1 MQDHFQ
7 GNRTPYTDALSRGA
21 ITGLTLAH
29 EPHHVFRAIMEGIS
43 LGTRAILDA
52 FAKGGYEGTEMI
64 AGGGATNSDLF
75 MQIHADTAG
84 IPVRI
89 PASTDGPSL
98 GSAILAAHG
107 AGHFA
112 SIDDGIS
119 AMVKP
124 GRVID
129 PDPKAM
135 EAYEEIYARYL
146 ALYPALKDAL
156 SA

>member
-1 MQDHFQ
+1 M
-7 GNRTPYTDALSRGA
+7 
-21 ITGLTLAH
+21 
-29 EPHHVFRAIMEGIS
+29 
-43 LGTRAILDA
+43 GTRAILDS
-52 FAKGGYEGTEMI
+52 FAKGGYQGCEMV

-89 PASTDGPSL
+89 PASTDGPTL

-112 SIDDGIS
+112 TIDEGID

-129 PDPKAM
+129 PNPKAVQ
-135 EAYEEIYARYL
+135 AYEEVYQRYL
-146 ALYPALKDAL
+146 ALYPALKDVL
-156 SA
+156 TK

>member
-1 MQDHFQ
+1 M
-7 GNRTPYTDALSRGA
+7 
-21 ITGLTLAH
+21 
-29 EPHHVFRAIMEGIS
+29 V
-43 LGTRAILDA
+43 
-52 FAKGGYEGTEMI
+52 

-89 PASTDGPSL
+89 PESTDGPSL

-107 AGHFA
+107 AGYFPT
-112 SIDDGIS
+112 IDEGIQ

-129 PDPKAM
+129 PNPAAVREYD
-135 EAYEEIYARYL
+135 EIYSRYL
-146 ALYPALKDAL
+146 ALYPALKGAL
-156 SA
+156 KTV